1 LSDELLSG
9 WLHDLLLLVIIMLG
23 LESKFLFY
31 FGMPCLTEDLFVVHD
46 AQSDISFGAA
56 GSLRCATE

>member
-1 LSDELLSG
+1 MSDEFLSG
-9 WLHDLLLLVIIMLG
+9 WLHELLLVVIIMLG

-31 FGMPCLTEDLFVVHD
+31 FGMPCLTEDLFGVHD
-46 AQSDISFGAA
+46 AQSDVSFGAA